1 MTDIPALIKKNQ
13 ERWDRMVLDA
23 KRTLSFDSA
32 AKRLTALEN
41 KPRFQAVTTRLQT
54 AGYQPV
60 PWFVIAVIAEREY
73 GGPPRWD
80 KQLGQGDPLNQV
92 SRHDPAGRGPFLDHP
107 GDNNLNNAWLRCAL
121 DALIDC
127 APHAAL
133 WHDWTPG
140 GALTLLEE
148 YNGLGY
154 AMRGVPSAYVWS
166 GSDQYVSGKYV
177 ADHVYRASAVDVQEG
192 CAPILKRMQLLD
204 KSIQFAGTPG
214 QVVVPPSHPVT
225 TQPLGSDHPVATTAV
240 AHGGLISELLAAF
253 WRL

>member
-133 WHDWTPG
+133 WHGRRVARSRYWRSTMDWVMLCVVFPVLMFGVVVISMFLASMWLIMFT
-140 GALTLLEE
+140 AL
-148 YNGLGY
+148 
-154 AMRGVPSAYVWS
+154 AQWMCRK
-166 GSDQYVSGKYV
+166 D
-177 ADHVYRASAVDVQEG
+177 
-192 CAPILKRMQLLD
+192 
-204 KSIQFAGTPG
+204 
-214 QVVVPPSHPVT
+214 VPPS
-225 TQPLGSDHPVATTAV
+225 
-240 AHGGLISELLAAF
+240 
-253 WRL
+253 